1 MKIEEKLSQMIQVET
16 ISEIGKDN
24 SEKFCRFQAKLKE
37 LFPSVFGVMEF
48 KSFDGAILLRWS
60 GKDSSRRPLVL
71 MSHQDVV
78 EATGAWKHEPFSGE
92 IADDRVWGRGTVD
105 TKGSLCAIF
114 EACERLISS
123 GFIPEMDVYISSS
136 NNEEISGSGAEMAV
150 DYLEAK
156 GIKPLLVLDEGGM
169 IKAEPLKGA
178 KGRFAMMGTLEKG
191 TCNFRFVAK
200 GKGGHASAPG
210 KNTPLVRLG
219 KFMADIE
226 KHDPFKAKMNDTTL
240 EMFRRLGRHTP
251 GAMGFALRHAKGLSP
266 VLNRLL
272 PKINLLATAMIK
284 TTLAFTTAGGSNG
297 LNVLP
302 EKAYVT
308 GNSRVI
314 HHEDADY
321 TEKKLKEVAAK
332 YDIDVEVIMKHYAC
346 PVVDHNGKAFK
357 FVESVVRD
365 VFPDVITC
373 PYAMTG
379 GTDGRHYSRISENV
393 IRFAPLEID
402 EQQYQSIHGIDEN
415 ISVSCLENGVLFYQK
430 IIKNLY
436 SN

>member
-1 MKIEEKLSQMIQVET
+1 MKIEEKLSQMIQIET
-16 ISEIGKDN
+16 VSEIGKDN
-24 SEKFCRFQAKLKE
+24 EEKFERFQAKLKE
-37 LFPSVFGVMEF
+37 LFPAVFGAVEF
-48 KSFDGAILLRWS
+48 NSFDGALLLRWK
-60 GKDSSRRPLVL
+60 GKDSSKRPLVL

-78 EATGAWKHEPFSGE
+78 EATGEWKHGPFSGD
-92 IADDRVWGRGTVD
+92 IAEGCVWGRGTVD
-105 TKGSLCAIF
+105 TKGSLCTIF
-114 EACERLISS
+114 EACERLIES
-123 GFIPEMDVYISSS
+123 GYVPEMDVYISSS
-136 NNEEISGSGAEMAV
+136 NNEETSGPGAEMAV
-150 DYLEAK
+150 DYLDER

-169 IKAEPLKGA
+169 IKSEPLKGA

-226 KHDPFKAKMNDTTL
+226 RHDPFKAKMNDTTI

-251 GAMGFALRHAKGLSP
+251 DAMGFALRHAKLLSP
-266 VLNRLL
+266 VLNRVL
-272 PKINLLATAMIK
+272 PRMNLLATAMIK

-302 EKAYVT
+302 ERAYVT

-321 TEKKLKEVAAK
+321 TENKLRAIASK

-346 PVVDHNGKAFK
+346 PVVDHDGTAFR
-357 FVESVVRD
+357 FVEEAVHE

-379 GTDGRHYSRISENV
+379 GTDGRNYSRISENV
-393 IRFAPLEID
+393 IRFAPLEIN
-402 EQQYQSIHGIDEN
+402 EQQYQSIHGLDEN
-415 ISVSCLENGVLFYQK
+415 ISISCLEKGVLFYQK
-430 IIKNLY
+430 IIKDLY
-436 SN
+436 K